1 MPIGRSPCQSYVCNR
16 YIQNF
21 AYNSIVQSQG
31 VVKGTIYLLIAQIIF
46 LLSGYIVHIGI
57 GRFLGPSIYGIYSVA
72 ISVATVFNLFL
83 TTGIP
88 QSVTKYVSEDN
99 SQSKAVLRTSLFISV
114 LASTA
119 FSVAI
124 LFGADGIAEILNDPS
139 LAEYF
144 QLTSLMILAYGP
156 LTAIMAYF
164 NGIKDYR
171 TQALLISLFNIL
183 KPVFI
188 FSLVFI
194 GLSVWGAVLGF
205 AVAPVIPLLIG
216 LGLVGFDLYK
226 GGGGFPA
233 KRIMSFALPVI
244 ALSAAI
250 NLILNLDLFFIKGIL
265 IDNSLAGF
273 YSAASMIGKVPY
285 MLMGAITAAL
295 FPAVSASMHEH
306 ERVKNYISES
316 LRYALLFILPGTA
329 MVAATSTAVVTL
341 IYSDIYQPAGTPL
354 AILIVGICLFGIF
367 ALLTTIVSAVGRPG
381 VAMAMGIGVLAV
393 DFALNWLMVPAFGMV
408 GAAGATTLSCTFGL
422 GIAAAYV
429 YWRYRVLIPAA
440 SAAKI
445 LAASLLVFIALYSI
459 PVSGPM
465 LLVAY
470 GAAGIGY
477 FLVLYLMG
485 EIQERDIERLKR
497 LIPGREMA
505 PGRDLL
511 ARE

>member
-1 MPIGRSPCQSYVCNR
+1 M
-16 YIQNF
+16 
-21 AYNSIVQSQG
+21 QSQG
-31 VVKGTIYLLIAQIIF
+31 VIKGTIYLLIAQIIF

-83 TTGIP
+83 TTGLP
-88 QSVTKYVSEDN
+88 QSVTKYISEDT
-99 SQSKAVLRTSLFISV
+99 SQSKAVLRTSLLISV
-114 LASTA
+114 LASTV
-119 FSVAI
+119 FSATI
-124 LFGADGIAEILNDPS
+124 LIGADGIAEILNDPS

-144 QLTSLMILAYGP
+144 RLTSLMILAYGP
-156 LTAIMAYF
+156 LTIIMAYF
-164 NGIKDYR
+164 NGVKDYR
-171 TQALLISLFNIL
+171 TQALLLSLFYIL
-183 KPVFI
+183 KPIFI

-194 GLSVWGAVLGF
+194 GLSIWGAVFGF

-216 LGLVGFDLYK
+216 LGLVGSDLYK
-226 GGGGFPA
+226 GGEGFPA
-233 KRIMSFALPVI
+233 KKIISFALPVI
-244 ALSAAI
+244 VLSAAI
-250 NLILNLDLFFIKGIL
+250 NLILNLDLFFIKSIL
-265 IDNSLAGF
+265 IDNSIAGF

-285 MLMGAITAAL
+285 MLMAAVTAAL

-306 ERVKNYISES
+306 GRVQNYISES

-341 IYSDIYQPAGTPL
+341 IYSDIYQPAGAPL

-381 VAMAMGIGVLAV
+381 VAMAMGINVLAV

-429 YWRYRVLIPAA
+429 YWRYRVLMPAV

-445 LAASLLVFIALYSI
+445 MAASLLVFIALYSV

-485 EIQERDIERLKR
+485 EIQERDIDRLRR
-497 LIPGREMA
+497 LIPGRGIAVET
-505 PGRDLL
+505 DLTI
-511 ARE
+511 RE